1 MSVTEQDHLRN
12 AIHQLEAKFYELPA
26 CTISLMPHIE
36 YYLNWGP
43 SSESS
48 VSCLYLDNSRDES
61 LQLVEC
67 DYKTFLCVLS
77 NIDKLHKRAKEL
89 HKYREQEA
97 RLLVAQ
103 INIAIEKLT

>member
-77 NIDKLHKRAKEL
+77 NINEQKNYTKTVNKRL
-89 HKYREQEA
+89 DFS
-97 RLLVAQ
+97 
-103 INIAIEKLT
+103 